1 MRRREFVA
9 LAGAAAAL
17 PFAARAQPSKR
28 VPRIGLLLPG
38 LRTPILDEFLGGLR
52 DLGWIDGE
60 TVHADYR
67 FAEGDDAR
75 LPALAA
81 ELVGEN
87 VDILVTSA
95 SGVYPARRASSTIP
109 IVVIVAPDLGAFG
122 VASLSHPG
130 GNLTGQTFFLP
141 QLVAKRLEIL
151 KTIMPSLSR
160 AGVVMYR
167 GSGANADVMRVAS
180 VAAAGLKLE
189 LRPIELASLDEL
201 ESAFPPPS
209 SEAIGGFVTT
219 DHTLFQ
225 TNDDILSAMAKKRGL
240 AWIGAPLSATH
251 GGLLG
256 YGVDFAALYRHAA
269 VFADKILKGAKPGD
283 IPIEEATKFKTIVNL
298 KTAKALGLDIPPNVL
313 ASADEVIE

>member
-1 MRRREFVA
+1 
-9 LAGAAAAL
+9 
-17 PFAARAQPSKR
+17 
-28 VPRIGLLLPG
+28 
-38 LRTPILDEFLGGLR
+38 
-52 DLGWIDGE
+52 
-60 TVHADYR
+60 
-67 FAEGDDAR
+67 
-75 LPALAA
+75 
-81 ELVGEN
+81 
-87 VDILVTSA
+87 
-95 SGVYPARRASSTIP
+95 
-109 IVVIVAPDLGAFG
+109 
-122 VASLSHPG
+122 
-130 GNLTGQTFFLP
+130 
-141 QLVAKRLEIL
+141 
-151 KTIMPSLSR
+151 MPSLSR

-189 LRPIELASLDEL
+189 LRPIELASLDDL
-201 ESAFPPPS
+201 ESAFPTPS